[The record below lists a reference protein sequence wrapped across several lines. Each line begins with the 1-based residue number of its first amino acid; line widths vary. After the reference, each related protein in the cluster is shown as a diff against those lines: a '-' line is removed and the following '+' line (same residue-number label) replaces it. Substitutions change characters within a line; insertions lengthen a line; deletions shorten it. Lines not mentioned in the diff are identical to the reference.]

1 MLVFSVFLLLIFLAK
16 PPTVTSQPKSQKD
29 TIPGKAVT
37 FSVQATGTE
46 PLGYQWQW
54 KKFGKK
60 GEKDE
65 WQNLSGDSS
74 TFKVRSVQ
82 ACNAGYYQ
90 CVVSNCAGS
99 KVSHCAL
106 LTVGKHVP
114 ILAACKALT
123 NYCLLCTHAVPEI
136 CDLESE
142 LHEVTDWIPLGL
154 HLGIKL
160 PELKI
165 IKNNYPNDFKM
176 CRIEMF
182 EEWQKKVTP
191 TWSAIVQ
198 ALVGIGMRRLA
209 SELAQKH
216 G

>member
-1 MLVFSVFLLLIFLAK
+1 M
-16 PPTVTSQPKSQKD
+16 TSQPKSQKN
-29 TIPGKAVT
+29 ISPGKAVA

-54 KKFGKK
+54 KPFGKK
-60 GEKDE
+60 DE
-65 WQNLSGDSS
+65 NNGWQNLSGEGS
-74 TFKVRSVQ
+74 TFQVEEVQ
-82 ACNAGYYQ
+82 ASNAGYYQ
-90 CVVSNCAGS
+90 CVVSNSAENKTS
-99 KVSHCAL
+99 QCAL

-114 ILAACKALT
+114 TLSTLETTHKLL
-123 NYCLLCTHAVPEI
+123 YSLCLVPEVR
-136 CDLESE
+136 DLDSE
-142 LHEVTDWIPLGL
+142 LHEVVDWIPLGL
-154 HLGIKL
+154 CLGIKL

-165 IKNNYPNDFKM
+165 IKANNSNDLKM

-191 TWSAIVQ
+191 TWSAVVQ

-216 G
+216 GWLNTDLSHK